1 MPPTAILVFGGVV
14 LVLSIALG
22 VSMTQRDGSV
32 GAPVRQRRTALQ
44 IARIAIGPATR
55 GLLQDLESVAARHP
69 ALAEPA
75 AKERLREALM
85 QSFVLDGEPP
95 ADFGLGADADAEV
108 HAAFARFLRT
118 VKGAVGEDGLAEP
131 EQRLEAF
138 RDPELR
144 TPAGSGVWSWFPF
157 ND

>member
-22 VSMTQRDGSV
+22 VSMTQRDGSI

-44 IARIAIGPATR
+44 IARIAMAPTTR
-55 GLLQDLESVAARHP
+55 GLLQALEELATRYP
-69 ALAEPA
+69 AMAEDA
-75 AKERLREALM
+75 GKARLRHALL
-85 QSFVLDGEPP
+85 QAFVVDEGLPET
-95 ADFGLGADADAEV
+95 FGLDAAGDAEV
-108 HAAFARFLRT
+108 RAVFERFLRT
-118 VKGAVGEDGLAEP
+118 VKGAVGEEGLATP

-144 TPAGSGVWSWFPF
+144 TPAGSGVWTWFPF
-157 ND
+157 ED